1 MKRHLKWG
9 LFVFG
14 VIFFSFFGIH
24 YIFLLQQGFSPS
36 SYLTG
41 TLFLIPAVLVV
52 GYIFLSQLL
61 EHQERQ
67 EERLEHLV
75 REVLHEI
82 NLPIATIEA
91 NLSMVRKTI
100 SPEESRLARR
110 LDRIAS
116 ASRRLKKLYRELAY
130 NIRREIMPVEK
141 ERFDLSRLLEER
153 IAFFREMGR
162 NPLEVTLTPLEI
174 EADRVGMEQ
183 TLDNL
188 LENAMKYSPKEA
200 PIRVI
205 LEGKTLR
212 ILDRGIGMDENE
224 ILRIFERYYQGNRGV
239 RGEGIGLSVVKRYCD
254 ENGIGLKIRSRKGE
268 GTEVVLDLERA
279 CPREG
284 THTRVTE

>member
-9 LFVFG
+9 LFIFG
-14 VIFFSFFGIH
+14 VTFFAFFGIH

-41 TLFLIPAVLVV
+41 ALFLIPAVLVV

-82 NLPIATIEA
+82 NLPISTIEA
-91 NLSMVRKTI
+91 NLSMVRKAI
-100 SPEESRLARR
+100 PPEEPRLSRR
-110 LDRIAS
+110 LERIGS

-141 ERFDLSRLLEER
+141 ERFDLAELLRDR
-153 IAFFREMGR
+153 IASFREMGR
-162 NPLEVTLTPLEI
+162 NPIVAELEPLEM
-174 EADRVGMEQ
+174 EADRIGMEQ
-183 TLDNL
+183 TVDNL
-188 LENAMKYSPKEA
+188 LENAMKYSEKEKPVTVA
-200 PIRVI
+200 
-205 LEGKTLR
+205 LKKGELR
-212 ILDRGIGMDENE
+212 IRDRGIGMDENE
-224 ILRIFERYYQGNRGV
+224 ILRIFERYYQSDRRS
-239 RGEGIGLSVVKRYCD
+239 RGEGIGLSLVKRYCD

-268 GTEVVLDLERA
+268 GTEVILDLERYGSGSA
-279 CPREG
+279 DG
-284 THTRVTE
+284 G

>member
-1 MKRHLKWG
+1 MRPQLRWG
-9 LFVFG
+9 LFIFG
-14 VIFFSFFGIH
+14 VILFAFFGIH
-24 YIFLLQQGFSPS
+24 YFFLRQQGFSEEN
-36 SYLTG
+36 YLTG
-41 TLFLIPAVLVV
+41 TLFLIPAALVV
-52 GYIFLSQLL
+52 GTIFLSQLL

-153 IAFFREMGR
+153 LAFFREMGR

-212 ILDRGIGMDENE
+212 IRDRGIGMDENE

-284 THTRVTE
+284 THTWVTE